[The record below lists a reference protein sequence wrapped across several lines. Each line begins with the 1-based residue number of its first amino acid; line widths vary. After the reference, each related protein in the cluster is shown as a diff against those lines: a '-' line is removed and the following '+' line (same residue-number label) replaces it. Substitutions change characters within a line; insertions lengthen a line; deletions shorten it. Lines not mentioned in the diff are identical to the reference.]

1 MNPLIPETHKDL
13 VEKPVYVTLTT
24 VLPDGQPQSSIVWWD
39 SEDDYIIVN
48 TARGRQKEKD
58 MARNPKVTI
67 LAMDPTNPYRWMEV
81 RGVVEEMTE
90 EGGAEGIEKLSWKY
104 QNQKYYGGYAPE
116 ERRNQETRV
125 RVKIRP
131 TKVVA
136 FPKR

>member
-1 MNPLIPETHKDL
+1 MNSLIPDTHKDL

-39 SEDDYIIVN
+39 SEGDYILVN

-67 LAMDPTNPYRWMEV
+67 LAMDPTDPYRWMEV

-90 EGGAEGIEKLSWKY
+90 EGGVDGIEKLSWKY
-104 QNQKYYGGYAPE
+104 VNQKYYGGYAPE
-116 ERRNQETRV
+116 ERRHQETRV

-131 TKVVA
+131 TKVVVY
-136 FPKR
+136 PKR